1 MVSYEGLFFD
11 DEYEKLIFSLEGK
24 HLGIVNDK
32 LHCTFKYRPT
42 EDEIFNDIAGEDF
55 ELCIVGY
62 GNDGKNSAFKVILP
76 IGLGIW
82 FIISSILKL
91 CLVFYTKEEGF
102 GYFLLTLL
110 LVIASIICGVIL
122 LMNPITSAVIITFTV
137 GLLIVI
143 YSITDL
149 TEAIISKFVG
159 IVLRAS

>member
-1 MVSYEGLFFD
+1 MVGYEGLFFD

-76 IGLGIW
+76 LELQKYYINYDEDGT
-82 FIISSILKL
+82 LKVPHITVSL
-91 CLVFYTKEEGF
+91 SEGAKAKDSKDLSFKDLKKPIKIKGRF
-102 GYFLLTLL
+102 GYF
-110 LVIASIICGVIL
+110 IKEE
-122 LMNPITSAVIITFTV
+122 
-137 GLLIVI
+137 
-143 YSITDL
+143 DK
-149 TEAIISKFVG
+149 KFVSYDPYDVKK
-159 IVLRAS
+159 IK

>member
-62 GNDGKNSAFKVILP
+62 GNDGQNSAFKVILP
-76 IGLGIW
+76 LELQKYYINYDDEDGT
-82 FIISSILKL
+82 LKVPHITVSL
-91 CLVFYTKEEGF
+91 SEGAKAKDSKDLSFKDLKKPVKIKGRF
-102 GYFLLTLL
+102 GYF
-110 LVIASIICGVIL
+110 IKEE
-122 LMNPITSAVIITFTV
+122 
-137 GLLIVI
+137 
-143 YSITDL
+143 DK
-149 TEAIISKFVG
+149 KFVSYDPYDVKK
-159 IVLRAS
+159 IK